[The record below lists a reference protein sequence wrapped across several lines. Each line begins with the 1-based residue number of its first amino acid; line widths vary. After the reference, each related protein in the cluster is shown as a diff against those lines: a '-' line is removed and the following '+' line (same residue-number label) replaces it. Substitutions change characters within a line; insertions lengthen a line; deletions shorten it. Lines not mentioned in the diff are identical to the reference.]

1 VSVCTNRLELV
12 SDFGLSVHANEQINN
27 IRTEK
32 FFIKM
37 THNVPGFAFV
47 VEFEKLSARYRS

>member
-37 THNVPGFAFV
+37 THNEQGFV
-47 VEFEKLSARYRS
+47 QVGK